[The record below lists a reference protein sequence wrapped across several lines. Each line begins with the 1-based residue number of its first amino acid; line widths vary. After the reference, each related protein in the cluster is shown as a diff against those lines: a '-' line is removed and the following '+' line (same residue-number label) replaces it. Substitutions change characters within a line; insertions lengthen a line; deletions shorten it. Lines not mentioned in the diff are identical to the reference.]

1 MSTRDTGVA
10 ALALTQSYAQ
20 FQTYMPRL
28 ADVRRADPEHDTD
41 IVGDVRVGE
50 IAAFVG
56 SLGVGIIV
64 SSITGD
70 PLPAYVSVA
79 SCAILIVMYELV
91 LRSRGA
97 MEGSA

>member
-1 MSTRDTGVA
+1 MSDRNIGVA
-10 ALALTQSYAQ
+10 TLALSQSYAQ

-28 ADVRRADPEHDTD
+28 AEVRRADPTHDID

-50 IAAFVG
+50 IAAFIG

-79 SCAILIVMYELV
+79 SCLILITMYEIV

-97 MEGSA
+97 MERSI